1 MVEYQLRNSAYTLT
15 EKQITALID
24 NTRLFRDRL
33 ILKILAGTGIR
44 REELVNLRVANI
56 RWGDRLLW
64 VEGKGDKVRIVPFS
78 QAVAN
83 DLKYWLQGRKTGFVF
98 PARLRR
104 KAGLAVKQ
112 INKICASSGDRAG
125 IKNPNPRRRH
135 VNPHIF
141 RHSYARIMK
150 DRGMS
155 FETLQNILGHASFI
169 YTLDFYGTKSLDDIK
184 SDFAQAVF
192 I

>member
-1 MVEYQLRNSAYTLT
+1 MEYQLRNSAYTLT
-15 EKQITALID
+15 EKQISSLID

-33 ILKILAGTGIR
+33 ILKVLAGTGIR
-44 REELVNLRVANI
+44 REELVNMHVSDIN
-56 RWGDRLLW
+56 WKERLLRI
-64 VEGKGDKVRIVPFS
+64 EGKGDKVRIVPFS
-78 QAVAN
+78 MAVAN
-83 DLKYWLQGRKTGFVF
+83 DLREWLGGRRTGFVF

-104 KAGLAVKQ
+104 NAGLIVQ
-112 INKICASSGDRAG
+112 RINVICADAGVRAG

-155 FETLQNILGHASFI
+155 YETLQNILGHASFI

-184 SDFAQAVF
+184 KDFAQAVF